1 MSGRTPLFLFK
12 VPFAPAEK
20 SDYSPSLFHM
30 SLVSLE
36 VILILALLFASGM
49 FAMAEIAVVAA
60 RKTRLK
66 SMSEEGSAGAKLALA
81 LANSPGRFL
90 STLQMGI
97 TFVGVLAS
105 AIGGAYIAKRLAQVF
120 QPSPAL
126 APYAEVLALA
136 IVVAAITYLSVILG
150 ELVPKRIALNNPERI
165 ASALSRPM
173 IGLAK
178 FFSPFVNLLNFS
190 GDSLMSALGIRKPKE
205 AVVSEEEVR
214 VLIDR
219 GLSAGIFKKAEK
231 EMVEGVF
238 ELDEQTSG
246 DLMTPRARM
255 IWLSLDDTDEENW
268 RRIAGS
274 GHSHFPVYQET
285 RDNVVGMVSVKSLWA
300 NLSLAG
306 RVELRALVTPP
317 LYVPTTMPAGK
328 LIESFKKSGKHIA
341 LVVDEFG
348 GLQGLVTLNDV
359 MMAIVGNLPEREQ
372 RHEPKAQLRQDGT
385 WLIDAMLDI
394 DEVKKSLGI
403 DDDLPGE
410 DSNRFST
417 LGGFILH
424 QLGHIPREAEKFLW
438 DRFEF
443 EILDMDRQ
451 RIDKVLVTPKAPKP
465 ETPATED
472 SDAEI

>member
-1 MSGRTPLFLFK
+1 MTGLTLEILFIF
-12 VPFAPAEK
+12 
-20 SDYSPSLFHM
+20 
-30 SLVSLE
+30 
-36 VILILALLFASGM
+36 ALLLANGL
-49 FAMAEIAVVAA
+49 FAMAEIAVVAS
-60 RKTRLK
+60 RKARLK
-66 SMSEEGSAGAKLALA
+66 NMSDEGHPGARLALA
-81 LANSPGRFL
+81 LADSPGKFL
-90 STLQMGI
+90 STVQVGI

-105 AIGGAYIAKRLAQVF
+105 ALGGANIAEKLASAIATV
-120 QPSPAL
+120 PGL
-126 APYAEVLALA
+126 ASYADYLALTA
-136 IVVAAITYLSVILG
+136 VVAAITYLSVTIG

-165 ASALSRPM
+165 AAALARPM
-173 IGLAK
+173 NGLAK
-178 FFSPFVNLLNFS
+178 AFSPLVNFLSLS
-190 GDSLMSALGIRKPKE
+190 SDSLMAALGIRKPKE

-214 VLIDR
+214 VLIDE

-238 ELDEQTSG
+238 ELDEQTAG

-306 RVELRALVTPP
+306 RAELRALVTPP
-317 LYVPTTMPAGK
+317 LYVPTAMPAGK
-328 LIESFKKSGKHIA
+328 LIEEFKKSGKHIA

-372 RHEPKAQLRQDGT
+372 RHDPKALRRQDGT
-385 WLIDAMLDI
+385 WIIDAMLDI
-394 DEVKKSLGI
+394 DESKKSLEI
-403 DDDLPGE
+403 DDDLPSE
-410 DSNRFST
+410 DANRFST

-424 QLGHIPREAEKFLW
+424 QLGHIPREGEKFQW

-443 EILDMDRQ
+443 EVIDMDRQ
-451 RIDKVLVTPKAPKP
+451 RIDKVLVTPKAPKKP
-465 ETPATED
+465 K
-472 SDAEI
+472 AEEEVRDEAA